1 MDSRSSAAENHKSET
16 TELSIIVPTYR
27 EADNIEYL
35 ITSIAAALS
44 GTRLGYEI
52 IIVDDNSQD
61 GSEQIVEELA
71 AEGYPVRI
79 ITRVDE
85 RGLSSA
91 VIRGFQEARGRVLLC
106 MDADLSHPPEAI
118 PRLLAALNEPQVT
131 FALGSRYVP
140 GASSDEDWGLYRWL
154 NSKFATLLAR
164 PLTRVQDPMSGFFAI
179 PREVFEQAAPLN
191 PIGYKIGLELL
202 VKCNCRQVREIPIH
216 FADRRAGQSKLC
228 FKEQLNYIRHIKRLL
243 DFEYGWSWR
252 LLLFRRKRHV

>member
-1 MDSRSSAAENHKSET
+1 MDSRPPDNQKHRSGIVD
-16 TELSIIVPTYR
+16 LSIIVPTYQ
-27 EADNIEYL
+27 EAENIKSL
-35 ITSIAAALS
+35 ITRIAAALS
-44 GTRLGYEI
+44 GTRLTYEI

-61 GSEQIVEELA
+61 GSEQIVAELA
-71 AEGYPVRI
+71 AEGYPVGI
-79 ITRVDE
+79 ITRIDE

-91 VIRGFQEARGRVLLC
+91 VIRGFQEARGHVLVC

-118 PRLLAALNEPQVT
+118 PRLLAALGEPQVT

-164 PLTRVQDPMSGFFAI
+164 PLTRVKDPMSGFFAL

-243 DFEYGWSWR
+243 DFEYGWFWR
-252 LLLFRRKRHV
+252 LLLFRRKRNA